1 MEFLENQNQMWIDAL
16 EEDVKQALYDGWINS
31 NSDEG
36 DAYVENRLMS
46 FASTDMQQKYNDHYG
61 LTMDDDFY
69 FVHPDKWDEFI
80 AYQNR
85 NLK

>member
-1 MEFLENQNQMWIDAL
+1 MEFLDKQNKSWIDDLDRHIAECL
-16 EEDVKQALYDGWINS
+16 YEDWAHTHA
-31 NSDEG
+31 DEG
-36 DAYVENRLMS
+36 ELYLENRLMS
-46 FASTDMQQKYNDHYG
+46 FASADMQQKYNDHYG

>member
-46 FASTDMQQKYNDHYG
+46 FASTDMQQKYNEHYG

-80 AYQNR
+80 SYQNR

>member
-1 MEFLENQNQMWIDAL
+1 MSFLDDQNQMWIDAL
-16 EEDVKQALYDGWINS
+16 IEDVKEALFEDWANS
-31 NSDEG
+31 QLDESE
-36 DAYVENRLMS
+36 AYHEHKLME